1 MSSSDPGGDHVAA
14 AHAANLARALHGLG
28 DVPWDRLVGGRG
40 GAADLPS
47 LITAAVGGADLAAR
61 RTARGALWEAIQHQG
76 QVFEATAHVVPFLVN
91 GIDALADPER
101 AAVVAMLGHL
111 AAAHSTPQGH
121 ALETRRALWEAREP
135 LGRLLGQGDRQLRL
149 QVPHALV
156 GLYSDALAAAP
167 AWVNVERQAEE
178 LSSRLEELAAGEA
191 DATVQAGYHFA
202 LGMLAEVNPR
212 NLTRLRRALG
222 DPAVQRPARVASALA
237 LLGQG
242 PEAAMCEILVAAL
255 ADRGEHATWFPHP
268 FPWLQTLLRFLITG
282 HLCSRAYSD
291 PSFQRALPVLADVI
305 RQDAVLVTLDHD
317 LLPVLARALGGRRL
331 PEGARR
337 QDLSPAL
344 LTVLQAVNDNRAVLD
359 AVLSQPTPELASF
372 GLPRDR
378 AAWQLLMNGA

>member
-1 MSSSDPGGDHVAA
+1 MSPPD
-14 AHAANLARALHGLG
+14 LARALAGLHQ
-28 DVPWDRLVGGRG
+28 VPWERLVHGRG
-40 GAADLPS
+40 SAADLPA
-47 LITAAVGGADLAAR
+47 LITAALAGADLAAR
-61 RTARGALWEAIQHQG
+61 RAARGALWEHIQHQG
-76 QVFEATAHVVPFLVN
+76 QVFQATAHVVPFLVT
-91 GIDALADPER
+91 GIGVLDDPER

-135 LGRLLGQGDRQLRL
+135 LYRLLGQGDRQLRL

-156 GLYSDALAAAP
+156 GLYCDALAAAP
-167 AWVNVERQAEE
+167 SWVNVERQAEE
-178 LSSRLEELAAGEA
+178 LSARLEELAAGQD

-212 NLTRLRRALG
+212 NAARLRRALT
-222 DPAVQRPARVASALA
+222 DPGVRRPARVASALA

-242 PEAAMCEILVAAL
+242 PEASLCEILVEAL
-255 ADRGEHATWFPHP
+255 ADRRDHATWFPHP

-282 HLCSRAYSD
+282 HLCSRAYAED
-291 PSFQRALPVLADVI
+291 SFQRALPVLADVI
-305 RQDAVLVTLDHD
+305 RKDAVLVTLDHD

-331 PEGARR
+331 PDGARR
-337 QDLSPAL
+337 KDLSPAL
-344 LTVLQAVNDNRAVLD
+344 LTVLQAVNDNPAVLD

-378 AAWQLLMNGA
+378 AAWQLLLNGA